1 MSYPPISPP
10 PGELF
15 ELCGFE
21 KLQNHKMN
29 NIIIFQFQFLLFT
42 IKPRWQIYLGIL
54 RLERERESIKLGLV
68 QFSKLNISQRRE
80 SIISVQ

>member
-29 NIIIFQFQFLLFT
+29 NIIISVSVSAFHHQTQVADLSGHST
-42 IKPRWQIYLGIL
+42 VR
-54 RLERERESIKLGLV
+54 EREREH
-68 QFSKLNISQRRE
+68 
-80 SIISVQ
+80 